1 MKALMKYLEELAL
14 ILFTLVMVMESKTD
28 KSLMGPLGE
37 SLRFMTLPPRLL
49 DVRDEWK
56 DEMRCLQL
64 LQSSSFCQV
73 ASSTG

>member
-28 KSLMGPLGE
+28 KSLIGPLGE
-37 SLRFMTLPPRLL
+37 SLRFMTLPPILL

-56 DEMRCLQL
+56 DNIRCFQL
-64 LQSSSFCQV
+64 LQSSSF
-73 ASSTG
+73 